1 MAPHER
7 LKSWLTAAKVK
18 PAEMARR
25 CEYDRSNFHRLLTG
39 SLTPSLTLAARIERE
54 TGGVIAAVDWADLE
68 KAA

>member
-7 LKSWLTAAKVK
+7 LKSWLAAAKIK

-25 CEYDRSNFHRLLTG
+25 CEYDRSNFHRVLAG
-39 SLTPSLTLAARIERE
+39 SLTPSLPLAARIERE
-54 TGGVIAAVDWADLE
+54 TAGVIAAVDWANLE